1 MTKSFHHIILN
12 VDDNE
17 GARYAKTRIFERAGY
32 RVLEAST
39 GGEALKLVHQE
50 RPHLVLL
57 DVGLPDINGL
67 EVCRQI
73 KNNLATAQ
81 VMVLQVSASCV
92 RPVDRAVGLAG
103 GADVYL
109 TEPVESTELL
119 GAAKALLRL
128 YDREEETRV
137 LLKELTARER
147 FIKSL
152 VDAVPATIYLYDLEH
167 HRNLYA
173 NTKSDGLLGCTSDDL
188 ILVGPEGL
196 KQLVYPDDLP
206 EVLQRLERLVSLRE
220 GEILEFE
227 CRLQHR
233 SMEWRWINLRNVVFA
248 RDAKGQPIQILGTA
262 QDITDRKQNEQS
274 RVEREEELRRAEQR
288 WTVLL
293 EKKVTERTVELNH
306 SRSRLRALASQLTLV
321 EQRERQRIAGEL
333 HDYLAQLLALGRM
346 KLGQAK
352 HDEMTPRS
360 RGFLEESDNIL
371 AQALTYT
378 RSLVAELSPPIL
390 RESGL
395 PQAIKWLAEQMKRRD
410 MTVAVDCDI
419 DLTWVNEDQSVLLFQ
434 SARELLINVS
444 KHAGT
449 PRASVSVWIKDK
461 LLHLCVA
468 DDGVGF
474 DSTDTSAN
482 GTARRFGLFSIRERM
497 EDLGGSM
504 SIESAPGHGAKITLI
519 VPLERTPLR
528 WDGVRPAGK
537 SEFGQASIEKRTF
550 DTAETEDVLQ
560 NIHSRNLRQT
570 SVSRVLLVD
579 DHTLLRQGLR
589 TVLEDYADV
598 EVVGEATD
606 GEQAVR
612 LAKSLKPDVV
622 IMDVN
627 MPRLDGIEAT
637 RRLNKELPNTIV
649 IGLSVDNNEEVEK
662 LMRDAGAVCFLTKD
676 VASEQLHD
684 TIVQALRPTT

>member
-1 MTKSFHHIILN
+1 MSNSFHHTILN
-12 VDDNE
+12 VDDDE
-17 GARYAKTRIFERAGY
+17 GARYAKTKIFERAGY

-50 RPHLVLL
+50 RPQLVLL

-73 KNNLATAQ
+73 KQNVISAR

-92 RPVDRAVGLAG
+92 RSVDRVVGLAG

-152 VDAVPATIYLYDLEH
+152 VDAVPSTVYLYDLEH

-173 NTKSDGLLGCTSDDL
+173 NAKSEGFLGCTSDNL
-188 ILVGPEGL
+188 LLVGPEAL

-206 EVLQRLERLVSLRE
+206 AVLQRLEHLSSLKDD
-220 GEILEFE
+220 EILEFE

-233 SMEWRWINLRNVVFA
+233 SMEWRWINSRNVIFA
-248 RDAKGQPIQILGTA
+248 RDAEGQPIQILGTA

-274 RVEREEELRRAEQR
+274 RVEKEEALRNAEQR
-288 WTVLL
+288 WTLLL
-293 EKKVTERTVELNH
+293 EQKVTERTGELNH

-352 HDEMTPRS
+352 RDEMTPRS
-360 RGFLEESDNIL
+360 RDFIEESDDML

-378 RSLVAELSPPIL
+378 RSLVAELSPPVL
-390 RESGL
+390 REAGL
-395 PQAIKWLAEQMKRRD
+395 PMAIKWLAEQMKRRN
-410 MTVAVDCDI
+410 MTVAVDCDA
-419 DLTWVNEDQSVLLFQ
+419 DLTGLNEDQSVLLFQ

-449 PRASVSVWIKDK
+449 PRASVSVSIKDK

-474 DSTDTSAN
+474 DSTTPSAK
-482 GTARRFGLFSIRERM
+482 GKAMKFGLFSIRERM
-497 EDLGGSM
+497 EDLGGNIR
-504 SIESAPGHGAKITLI
+504 IESAPGQGTRITLT
-519 VPLERTPLR
+519 VPVEWRPLNSE
-528 WDGVRPAGK
+528 VVLATGK
-537 SEFGQASIEKRTF
+537 SGSGRASVEQRTF
-550 DTAETEDVLQ
+550 DTAETEAGLQ
-560 NIHSRNLRQT
+560 DILSRNLRQT

-579 DHTLLRQGLR
+579 DHALFRQGLR
-589 TVLEDYADV
+589 TVLEDYADI
-598 EVVGEATD
+598 EVIGEATD
-606 GEQAVR
+606 GEHAVI

-622 IMDVN
+622 IMDIN
-627 MPRLDGIEAT
+627 MPRMDGIEAT
-637 RRLNKELPNTIV
+637 RRLNKELPGTIV
-649 IGLSVDNNEEVEK
+649 IGLSVNNGKEVEK
-662 LMRDAGAVCFLTKD
+662 AMREAGAVFFLTKD

-684 TIVQALRPTT
+684 TITQALRLTT

>member
-1 MTKSFHHIILN
+1 MTKPFHHIILN

-73 KNNLATAQ
+73 KNNVATAQ

-92 RPVDRAVGLAG
+92 RPIDRAVGLAG

-128 YDREEETRV
+128 YDRDEEMRV

-152 VDAVPATIYLYDLEH
+152 VDAVPSTVYLYDLEH

-173 NTKSDGLLGCTSDDL
+173 NTKSDGFLGCTSDDL
-188 ILVGPEGL
+188 ILVDPTAL
-196 KQLVYPDDLP
+196 KQSVHQDDLP
-206 EVLQRLERLVSLRE
+206 EVLQRLERLSSLKD

-233 SMEWRWINLRNVVFA
+233 SREWRWINFRNVVFA
-248 RDAKGQPIQILGTA
+248 RNGEGQPIQILGTA

-274 RVEREEELRRAEQR
+274 RMEREEELRRAEQR

-293 EKKVTERTVELNH
+293 EQKVTERTGALSD

-333 HDYLAQLLALGRM
+333 HDHLAQLLVLGRM

-352 HDEMTPRS
+352 REELPPRS
-360 RGFLEESDNIL
+360 RGFIEESDDML

-378 RSLVAELSPPIL
+378 RSLVVELSPPIL

-395 PQAIKWLAEQMKRRD
+395 PQAIKWLAEQMRLRD

-419 DLTWVNEDQSVLLFQ
+419 NLEWVNDDQSVLLFQ

-449 PRASVSVWIKDK
+449 PRASISVWIKDK

-468 DDGVGF
+468 DDGEGF
-474 DSTDTSAN
+474 DSSKIWTN
-482 GTARRFGLFSIRERM
+482 GKGTRFGLFSIRERM
-497 EDLGGSM
+497 EDLGGRM
-504 SIESAPGHGAKITLI
+504 SIESAPEQGTRITLI
-519 VPLERTPLR
+519 VPLERTPLK
-528 WDGVRPAGK
+528 WGGVRPAGK
-537 SEFGQASIEKRTF
+537 SDYGQALVEQRTF
-550 DTAETEDVLQ
+550 DTAETEDALPD
-560 NIHSRNLRQT
+560 IISRDIRQT

-579 DHTLLRQGLR
+579 DHALLRQGLR
-589 TVLEDYADV
+589 KVLEEYADI

-606 GEQAVR
+606 GAHAVI
-612 LAKSLKPDVV
+612 LAKSLKPDIV

-627 MPRLDGIEAT
+627 MPRMDGIEAT
-637 RRLNKELPNTIV
+637 RQLKKELPGTIF
-649 IGLSVDNNEEVEK
+649 IGLSVDNNEAVEEA
-662 LMRDAGAVCFLTKD
+662 MREAGAVSFLTKD
-676 VASEQLHD
+676 VASEQLHE
-684 TIVQALRPTT
+684 TIVQALRLTI

>member
-1 MTKSFHHIILN
+1 MTTSFHHIILN

-50 RPHLVLL
+50 QPHLVLL

-92 RPVDRAVGLAG
+92 SPVDRAMGLAG

-119 GAAKALLRL
+119 GSAKALLRL
-128 YDREEETRV
+128 YDREGETRN

-152 VDAVPATIYLYDLEH
+152 VDAMPSTVYLYDLEH

-173 NTKSDGLLGCTSDDL
+173 NAKSEGFLGCTSDDL
-188 ILVGPEGL
+188 ILIGPEAL
-196 KQLVYPDDLP
+196 KQLVYQEDLP
-206 EVLQRLERLVSLRE
+206 EVLQRLERLSSLKD

-227 CRLQHR
+227 CRLQHS
-233 SMEWRWINLRNVVFA
+233 SMEWRWISLRNVVFA
-248 RDAKGQPIQILGTA
+248 RDAEGQPIQILGTA

-274 RVEREEELRRAEQR
+274 RMEREEESHRAEQR
-288 WTVLL
+288 WTELL
-293 EKKVTERTVELNH
+293 ERKVTERTGEVSK

-333 HDYLAQLLALGRM
+333 HDYLGQLLALGRI

-352 HDEMTPRS
+352 HGEMTPRS
-360 RGFLEESDNIL
+360 RNIIKESDDIL

-395 PQAIKWLAEQMKRRD
+395 PEAIKWLAEQMTRRN
-410 MTVAVDCDI
+410 MTIAVDCDM
-419 DLTWVNEDQSVLLFQ
+419 DLRSVNEDQSVLLFQ

-449 PRASVSVWIKDK
+449 PHASISLWVKDN
-461 LLHLCVA
+461 LLYLCVA
-468 DDGVGF
+468 DEGVGF
-474 DSTDTSAN
+474 TSTDTSAD
-482 GTARRFGLFSIRERM
+482 GKATKFGLFSIRERM
-497 EDLGGSM
+497 EDLGGSI
-504 SIESAPGHGAKITLI
+504 SIESAPGQGTKITLI
-519 VPLERTPLR
+519 VPLEWRPLNR
-528 WDGVRPAGK
+528 DSVLPAGRNI
-537 SEFGQASIEKRTF
+537 FGPDSVEQRTF
-550 DTAETEDVLQ
+550 DTAETEEPPQD
-560 NIHSRNLRQT
+560 IPSRNLLQP

-579 DHTLLRQGLR
+579 DHALLRQGLR
-589 TVLEDYADV
+589 TVLEEYADI

-606 GEQAVR
+606 GEQAVI

-627 MPRLDGIEAT
+627 MPRMDGIEAT
-637 RRLNKELPNTIV
+637 RRMTKELPGTIV
-649 IGLSVDNNEEVEK
+649 IGLSVNNDKEVENV
-662 LMRDAGAVCFLTKD
+662 MRGAGAVSFLTKD
-676 VASEQLHD
+676 IASQQLHD
-684 TIVQALRPTT
+684 TIVQALRLTA

>member
-1 MTKSFHHIILN
+1 MTTSSHHIVLN

-17 GARYAKTRIFERAGY
+17 GARYAKTKIFERAGY

-57 DVGLPDINGL
+57 DVALPDVNGL

-152 VDAVPATIYLYDLEH
+152 VDAAPSTVYLYDLKY
-167 HRNLYA
+167 HRNVYA
-173 NTKSDGLLGCTSDDL
+173 NAKSQGFLGCSSDDL
-188 ILVGPEGL
+188 LLVGPEAL
-196 KQLVYPDDLP
+196 KQLVHQEDLP
-206 EVLQRLERLVSLRE
+206 MVLQRLERLSSLKDD
-220 GEILEFE
+220 EILEFE

-233 SMEWRWINLRNVVFA
+233 SMEWRWINSRNVVFA
-248 RDAKGQPIQILGTA
+248 RDAEGQPIQILGTA

-274 RVEREEELRRAEQR
+274 RIEKEEALRRAEQR
-288 WTVLL
+288 WTLLL
-293 EKKVTERTVELNH
+293 EQKVAERTGELNH
-306 SRSRLRALASQLTLV
+306 SRSRLRTLASQLTLV

-352 HDEMTPRS
+352 RDDMTSRS
-360 RGFLEESDNIL
+360 RDFIEESEEVL

-395 PQAIKWLAEQMKRRD
+395 PMAIKWLAEQMSRRN
-410 MTVAVDCDI
+410 MTVAVGCDP
-419 DLTWVNEDQSVLLFQ
+419 DLPWVNEDQSVLLFQ

-449 PRASVSVWIKDK
+449 SRASVSVSVKEK

-474 DSTDTSAN
+474 DSTDTSAT
-482 GTARRFGLFSIRERM
+482 GKGMGFGLFSIRERM
-497 EDLGGSM
+497 EDLGGTM
-504 SIESAPGHGAKITLI
+504 SIESALGQGTKITLS
-519 VPLERTPLR
+519 VPLEEKSLDRN
-528 WDGVRPAGK
+528 GVWPTGK
-537 SEFGQASIEKRTF
+537 SNKM
-550 DTAETEDVLQ
+550 ETEVALPD
-560 NIHSRNLRQT
+560 IHSRNPRPT

-579 DHTLLRQGLR
+579 DHVLLRQGLR
-589 TVLEDYADV
+589 TVLEEYADI

-606 GEQAVR
+606 GEDAVR
-612 LAKSLKPDVV
+612 LAKSIKPDVV
-622 IMDVN
+622 IMDIN
-627 MPRLDGIEAT
+627 MPHMDGIEAT
-637 RRLNKELPNTIV
+637 RRLNKELPGTIV
-649 IGLSVDNNEEVEK
+649 IGLSISNEKEMEK
-662 LMRDAGAVCFLTKD
+662 ALREAGAVSFLTKD
-676 VASEQLHD
+676 VATEQLHD
-684 TIVQALRPTT
+684 TIVQALRLTT

>member
-1 MTKSFHHIILN
+1 MTTSFHHIILN
-12 VDDNE
+12 VDDDE
-17 GARYAKTRIFERAGY
+17 GGRYAKTRIFERAGY

-73 KNNLATAQ
+73 KNDLATAQ
-81 VMVLQVSASCV
+81 VMVLQVSATCV
-92 RPVDRAVGLAG
+92 RPVDRAVGLTG

-109 TEPVESTELL
+109 TEPVESIELL

-128 YDREEETRV
+128 YDREEETRA

-152 VDAVPATIYLYDLEH
+152 VDAVPSTVYLYDVEH
-167 HRNLYA
+167 HRTLYA
-173 NTKSDGLLGCTSDDL
+173 NAKSEGFLGCTSDDL
-188 ILVGPEGL
+188 ILIGPEAL
-196 KQLVYPDDLP
+196 RQLVHQEDLP
-206 EVLQRLERLVSLRE
+206 AVLQRLECLSSLKD

-233 SMEWRWINLRNVVFA
+233 SMEWHWINLRNVVFA
-248 RDAKGQPIQILGTA
+248 RDAEGQPIQILGTA

-274 RVEREEELRRAEQR
+274 RMEREEELHRAEKR
-288 WTVLL
+288 WSGQL
-293 EKKVTERTVELNH
+293 ERKVTERTGELSH

-321 EQRERQRIAGEL
+321 EQRERQRIAEEL
-333 HDYLAQLLALGRM
+333 HDYLAQLLVLGRM

-352 HDEMTPRS
+352 RDEMTPRS
-360 RGFLEESDNIL
+360 RNFIAESDDVL

-378 RSLVAELSPPIL
+378 RSLVAELSPPVL

-395 PQAIKWLAEQMKRRD
+395 PKAIQWLAEQMTRRD
-410 MTVAVDCDI
+410 MTIAVDCNI
-419 DLTWVNEDQSVLLFQ
+419 DYSSVNEDQSVLLFQ

-449 PRASVSVWIKDK
+449 PRASVSLWVKDK

-482 GTARRFGLFSIRERM
+482 GKGTKFGLFSIRERM
-497 EDLGGSM
+497 KDLDGSM
-504 SIESAPGHGAKITLI
+504 SIESAPGHGTKITLI
-519 VPLERTPLR
+519 VPLEWRPLNR
-528 WDGVRPAGK
+528 DSVLHVGKNDLGPA
-537 SEFGQASIEKRTF
+537 SVEQRRF
-550 DTAETEDVLQ
+550 DTAETEEPLQ
-560 NIHSRNLRQT
+560 DIPSRNLLQT
-570 SVSRVLLVD
+570 SVARVLLVD
-579 DHTLLRQGLR
+579 DHTLLRQGIR
-589 TVLEDYADV
+589 AVLQEHPDI

-606 GEQAVR
+606 GEQAVI

-622 IMDVN
+622 IMDIN
-627 MPRLDGIEAT
+627 MPRMDGIEAT
-637 RRLNKELPNTIV
+637 RRLNKELPRTIV
-649 IGLSVDNNEEVEK
+649 IGLSVNNDKEVEK
-662 LMRDAGAVCFLTKD
+662 AMREAGAVSFLTKD

-684 TIVQALRPTT
+684 TIVQVLR